1 MCQLL
6 GMSCNVPT
14 DIQFSLTGFQ
24 ERGGRTADHIDGW
37 GIAFFEGRGCRVFLD
52 PDPAAHSS
60 TARFVRS
67 HPIRSRSVIAHI
79 RKATRGPV
87 ALENT
92 HPFQRE
98 LWGRYW
104 IFAHNGTLDGYRPE
118 AGDRFRPVGT
128 TDSEAAFCDLLD
140 RLARTFGG
148 GTNGVEPEP
157 DALTAAIA
165 DWTRRTARHGIF
177 NFLLSDGRRLYAHCS
192 TDLTYVERAAPFTV
206 ARLVDSDLEIDFSE
220 LTTPSDRV
228 AVIATQPLTR
238 DEAWMRLDANELAV
252 FEDGRRVGFEAG
264 AGRAERAGE
273 GAGARPT
280 GGR

>member
-67 HPIRSRSVIAHI
+67 HPIRSCNVIAHI

-104 IFAHNGTLDGYRPE
+104 IFAHNGTLENHRP
-118 AGDRFRPVGT
+118 AASDRFRPVGT
-128 TDSEAAFCDLLD
+128 TDSEAAFCELLD
-140 RLARTFGG
+140 RLARAFGARD
-148 GTNGVEPEP
+148 PEP
-157 DALTAAIA
+157 DALTAEIA
-165 DWTRRTARHGIF
+165 DWTRGTARHGIF

-192 TDLTYVERAAPFTV
+192 TDLCYVERAAPFSI

-238 DEAWMRLDANELAV
+238 DEVWTRLAANELAV
-252 FEDGRRVGFEAG
+252 FEDGRRVDRVPGVGG
-264 AGRAERAGE
+264 A
-273 GAGARPT
+273 
-280 GGR
+280 